1 MITLHACIRLFL
13 LLFLVWPKF
22 SFGLPFKAQSTVSPV
37 DFSPLVTAAQVAGC
51 CSIAVALV
59 WSTGLIVSAKIRKGG
74 PKCGD

>member
-1 MITLHACIRLFL
+1 MITLIASIR
-13 LLFLVWPKF
+13 LLFLALLSCPKF
-22 SFGLPFKAQSTVSPV
+22 SFGLPIRVQSTIPPV

-59 WSTGLIVSAKIRKGG
+59 WSAGLILTAKIRKGG